1 MRQRIKTINQIVC
14 SILGS
19 IGAQILTARS
29 NSHTAPSTQIIP
41 MASHRIEIAIE
52 IIELSCCRISCGRLT
67 PNHLMLPFVFSHP
80 CSLGFEPVDLPT
92 INQPGLPTPTFGT
105 ATDAHGASPIDKM
118 RRYTTTKPKMASI
131 AATRISSDG

>member
-19 IGAQILTARS
+19 IGVQILTARS

-80 CSLGFEPVDLPT
+80 CSLGFEPVDLAA
-92 INQPGLPTPTFGT
+92 IDQAGLAT
-105 ATDAHGASPIDKM
+105 ATLCTATNAHGASPRDKM
-118 RRYTTTKPKMASI
+118 RMYITTRPRIASMAVI
-131 AATRISSDG
+131 LISSDG